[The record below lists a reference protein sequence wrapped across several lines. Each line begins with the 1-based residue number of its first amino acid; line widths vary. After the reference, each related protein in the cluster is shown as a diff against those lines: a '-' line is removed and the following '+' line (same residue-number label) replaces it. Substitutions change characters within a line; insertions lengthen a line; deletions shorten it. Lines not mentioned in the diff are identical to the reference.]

1 MLLGLAGL
9 AIPVLVHLLSR
20 RKQDLVDWGAMQF
33 LEPSPKERRS
43 LWIENFWL
51 LVLRMG
57 LLACLAF
64 ALARPWFQSTWL
76 ARFTATRTQ
85 DVALIVDGSYSL
97 ERIVGNRTVGDDVRR
112 LARQVLDQLDSSDA
126 VQIYDARESPQ
137 TRLNGYVRDRGT
149 ARDALLDLPTPT
161 GSSNII
167 AALNTAA
174 RDLLQTGNLD
184 REIVVISDGQRRPW
198 GIEDLAAW
206 QTFDSLRQQARV
218 PPRVWVLE
226 APQPATPARNVS
238 VGPVELS
245 RELAMPG
252 TQIRVR
258 TELRST
264 GSQAPVSCEVALEM
278 DGVRSPAHATTV
290 RVPGNGSASV
300 ELSVILDRPGC
311 HALTVAIDPD
321 DDLPTDDRSSAV
333 VEIGGGWPVLLIDG
347 AQDAAASDGET
358 YFAQAAFDAGDQGWL
373 RPTVIQLAD
382 WDVKDLASYSAVVLA
397 NVPPLNDE
405 QVSALD
411 HFAAGGGGVLVTLG
425 DQSGVTP
432 ADATTAW
439 DRWLPVS
446 RTEIKGSANDLAAA
460 TTITA
465 ESLELPWQE
474 RFRRQRT
481 AGFCD
486 VRYQRWWQVT
496 PVEREGRE
504 TSVQP
509 HVVARFASGDPC
521 LVWERRGE
529 GTIAVWT
536 TSLDADWNALPAR
549 PDYVAWWHE
558 VVFALLE
565 PAAQRN
571 VAVGQPLI
579 ALAPPGGKELA
590 GRFLGPL
597 GINVPGESWRF
608 GTRVGRRLPV
618 SRFPGVHLFVP
629 QERLADNQPPD
640 AARLLAE
647 GVDQAFA
654 VTTDVGESDLTSL
667 TDADRDT
674 LANGRPL
681 RFIKSPEE
689 LESAW
694 LGEAGRTEL
703 ADLLL
708 YVFIGFLVMETLMTR
723 RMVGRG
729 SGDAVSTE

>member
-1 MLLGLAGL
+1 MLFGLAAL

-51 LVLRMG
+51 LMLRMG
-57 LLACLAF
+57 LLACLVF
-64 ALARPWFQSTWL
+64 AVARPWFQSTWL
-76 ARFTATRTQ
+76 AQFTATRTQ

-112 LARQVLDQLDSSDA
+112 LARQALDQLDSSDA

-137 TRLNGYVRDRGT
+137 TRLSGYVRDRGA

-161 GSSNII
+161 GSSNFI

-184 REIVVISDGQRRPW
+184 REIVVITDGQRRPW
-198 GIEDLAAW
+198 GIEDLAVW

-226 APQPATPARNVS
+226 VPRPETPMRNLS
-238 VGPVELS
+238 LGPVEVS

-258 TELRST
+258 TEVRSS
-264 GSQAPVSCEVALEM
+264 GSNAPVSCDVALEI

-300 ELSVILDRPGC
+300 ELSVLLDRPGC
-311 HALTVAIDPD
+311 HALTVAMDAQ
-321 DDLPTDDRSSAV
+321 DDLPTDDRAHAV
-333 VEIGGGWPVLLIDG
+333 VEIGGGWPVLLVDG
-347 AQDAAASDGET
+347 APGAVTGRGET
-358 YFAQAAFDAGDQGWL
+358 YFAMAAFDAGDQGWL
-373 RPTVIQLAD
+373 RPTVVKLTD
-382 WDVKDLASYSAVVLA
+382 WNITDLASYSAVVLA

-411 HFAAGGGGVLVTLG
+411 QFAASGGGVLVTLG
-425 DQSGVTP
+425 DQSAVTP
-432 ADATTAW
+432 GDSTATW
-439 DRWLPVS
+439 DRWLPVAK
-446 RTEIKGSANDLAAA
+446 TEIKGSADDVAAA

-465 ESLELPWQE
+465 DSLELPWQE

-486 VRYQRWWQVT
+486 VRYQRWWQVSLA
-496 PVEREGRE
+496 ERVGKDAA
-504 TSVQP
+504 VQP

-529 GTIAVWT
+529 GAIAVWT
-536 TSLDADWNALPAR
+536 TSLDADWNALTAR

-558 VVFALLE
+558 VLFALLE

-579 ALAPPGGKELA
+579 ALAPPGETELI

-597 GINVPGESWRF
+597 GINAPGEAWKF
-608 GTRVGRRLPV
+608 GTRAGQRLSV
-618 SRFPGVHLFVP
+618 SRFPGVYLFVP
-629 QERLADNQPPD
+629 QTRLVDNPAPD

-654 VTTDVGESDLTSL
+654 VTADVGESDLAPL

-674 LANGRPL
+674 LSNSRPL
-681 RFIKSPEE
+681 RFIHSPEE

-708 YVFIGFLVMETLMTR
+708 YVFIGILVLETLMTR
-723 RMVGRG
+723 RIVGRG
-729 SGDAVSTE
+729 SGEAASE